1 MLTSPFAYAQPPHHA
16 PTPYLQTVDTS
27 WYQHEPYPA
36 HPYYAV
42 GNSTVH
48 PAWQNQVH
56 TYVSPYSTYG
66 AYPQNYLHTDP
77 YRGQA
82 LLRQAENEVPL
93 AQIDL
98 LAQKQFLNFQGRNL
112 SEERKYDD
120 RSEARFLG
128 FTERGDI
135 RHLAAGERSEVR
147 QYRFLDNRQER
158 QLVFDERSQKREL
171 EFLNKTQERNFL
183 GTLLTQL
190 VPPVLNTI
198 QNNSNGNREER
209 MFDKLLRFKGLELKA
224 QHKESSTSDSDE
236 KENRA
241 LRRRIA
247 RLKRQLE
254 KYKDRYETSSSSSRR
269 KSKDH
274 DVVIDSTPS
283 RKW

>member
-1 MLTSPFAYAQPPHHA
+1 MLTSPFAYAQPYPPHA
-16 PTPYLQTVDTS
+16 YPTPYPTPYPQTVDTS

-66 AYPQNYLHTDP
+66 AYPHNHLHTDP

-112 SEERKYDD
+112 SKERQYDD

-135 RHLAAGERSEVR
+135 RHLAADERGEAR
-147 QYRFLDNRQER
+147 QYRFLDNQ
-158 QLVFDERSQKREL
+158 QKL
-171 EFLNKTQERNFL
+171 NFL

-198 QNNSNGNREER
+198 QNDSKWKQEER

-224 QHKESSTSDSDE
+224 QHKERAESDSDD
-236 KENRA
+236 KENRE

-254 KYKDRYETSSSSSRR
+254 KYKDRYETSSSSSR
-269 KSKDH
+269 KSEDNK
-274 DVVIDSTPS
+274 VVIDSTPS